1 MIDTNKDRIV
11 VSKKNGYEMHDV
23 LEKISGGILY
33 KFGTTLEKVFEDNP
47 IKLFE
52 EIIKFSRDRSR
63 SFYIYADK
71 NNLLKIQIMW
81 FKLILKNPNLKS
93 CYNIYKSN
101 EFRYNLFQK
110 AYYTTSKTNFST
122 PIEKFEKEFNSINGF
137 KEIKKKS
144 FTNKYSNKL
153 GIEYQLATYFH
164 SGKLKK
170 ELKETMAILLRKS
183 FDDVLNEYKA
193 LFLSYYTSN
202 IAAERVG
209 LEKRYSF
216 DDIDIFTDN
225 SKIAEFFL
233 SGRLWKSNELQKAS
247 GSGNFRFDKMTKE
260 DHDTFAKFTVALGPD
275 HARSDVLD
283 NYYYTNNSIFPR
295 CREGYK
301 WQFMSCI
308 LKGKFTDELLDRLLL
323 VETNIDSAQNLF
335 SNVHLETVNGFMVQ
349 HILRLNKNADQNELR
364 KYVLAV

>member
-47 IKLFE
+47 IKLLE

-110 AYYTTSKTNFST
+110 SYYTTSKTNFST

-137 KEIKKKS
+137 KEIEKKS
-144 FTNKYSNKL
+144 FTNKYSNKI
-153 GIEYQLATYFH
+153 GIEYQLATYFY

-183 FDDVLNEYKA
+183 FDDVLNEYKG
-193 LFLSYYTSN
+193 LFLSLYTSN
-202 IAAERVG
+202 VAAERVG

-216 DDIDIFTDN
+216 DNIDIFTDN

-275 HARSDVLD
+275 HARSDILE
-283 NYYYTNNSIFPR
+283 NYYYKKNSIFPR

-301 WQFMSCI
+301 WQFMPCI
-308 LKGKFTDELLDRLLL
+308 LEGKFTDELLDRLLQ
-323 VETNIDSAQNLF
+323 VETNIDCAQHLF
-335 SNVHLETVNGFMVQ
+335 SNTHLETVNGFMVQ